1 MCRFCD
7 SWKHKCDRRDLLL
20 KKKQQQQNGCCGFGT
35 HIFAILLLKKEYE
48 KWRDFLENSLVLN
61 FSLLL
66 HTWGITLLTIAF
78 KHRWFSAEQMPFL
91 LSIVHLKHLLKSLLI
106 EIGKVFEIHFL
117 GENMVLLRRFC
128 MVLILSA
135 L

>member
-20 KKKQQQQNGCCGFGT
+20 KKKQQQNGCCGFGT
-35 HIFAILLLKKEYE
+35 HIFAILLLKNKYE
-48 KWRDFLENSLVLN
+48 KWRDFLENYLVLN

-78 KHRWFSAEQMPFL
+78 KHWWFSEEQMAFL
-91 LSIVHLKHLLKSLLI
+91 LSNVHCKHLLKSLLI
-106 EIGKVFEIHFL
+106 ELVKSLRYIFW